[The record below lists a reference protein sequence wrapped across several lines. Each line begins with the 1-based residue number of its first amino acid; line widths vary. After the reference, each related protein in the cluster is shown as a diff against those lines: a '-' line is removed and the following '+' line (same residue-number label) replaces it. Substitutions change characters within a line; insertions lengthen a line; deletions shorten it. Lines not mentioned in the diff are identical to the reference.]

1 MEYTSQ
7 IGRING
13 DVMTQA
19 HEPLNIMDGT
29 QADYST
35 KTKRGIYLSKCLA
48 FIILVI
54 FALALVTASLLVY
67 NYAACPKIDQL
78 ANVTKYELCHCD
90 QSKLLVLPLTTE
102 SSRSVIPLESST
114 HSSMPNITN
123 LWLPKQ
129 VKPERYFL
137 NITPYIY
144 EGNFTFDGEVTI
156 HLIVI
161 EETKE
166 LTFHGVELTIHEI
179 RIHEKDDDHL
189 IYIVRQ
195 LEDVPRNFH
204 ILTLGSS
211 LEVGKQYILS
221 IKYTGILN
229 DNLHGFY
236 RSSYEEK
243 GVRKWIAVTQFQAM
257 DARRAFPCW
266 DEPALKARFTI
277 TIARPNN
284 MTSLSNMNIVRHSPH
299 ENLPDYTWDHYAES
313 LPMSTYLV
321 AFTVTDF
328 KNMTNNKFSVWARSE
343 AVQSAAFALEIGP
356 KILKYLEEYYK
367 IKFPLP
373 KIDMI
378 ALPDFKNGAM
388 ENWGLLTFREISMLY
403 EEGVSAS
410 TDRVHVATVVAHEIA
425 HQWFGNLVTPT
436 WWRDL
441 WLNEGFATYVEYVA
455 VNAVEKSWNITE
467 LCVLDIVHNVFQLDA
482 LNSSH
487 QLSVEV
493 SASEEADA
501 IFDKISYGKGS
512 ALLRMLN
519 HVLKSDVFNAGV
531 TNYLNSKM
539 YGNAEQRDLWSA
551 LTSAAR
557 KTGDFDA
564 DVAVVMDSWTL
575 QTGFPVLTV
584 TRDYENGSLLF
595 KQERF
600 VLINDTFE
608 TQKSPI
614 WWIPV
619 SYATA
624 SEKDFETTQP
634 KLWLKGEKSLTVN
647 NITMRPEDW
656 FIANVQQTGFYR
668 VNYDLQNWKLLIKVL
683 KDPARFQ
690 EIHIINRAQL
700 VDDAMNLALTGRLD
714 YRTAL
719 DVTSYLAHERS
730 YVPWKA
736 GLSALGYIDTM
747 LSKGAH
753 YLEYGHY
760 VLRLLNDAVKEV
772 GWEVSPNESVITS
785 QYRVD
790 LLASACHFEH
800 PDCLENAVRMYTNWM
815 LAPNPDSNNEIH
827 VDLRGIVYC
836 VGVRA
841 GGVREWTFA
850 WDRFKVATAPSERHR
865 LLSVLG
871 CTRSPSLLHRYL
883 EMSLRN
889 DSGIRKQDIVRVFS
903 AVAGTGIG
911 QPIAFNYIR
920 ANWQRLRSFVGSL
933 STINLIVKL
942 VTRRLNQAHEYEELK
957 RFVMES
963 CSDLGRPVQQVLET
977 ISSNVQWR
985 DRNYH
990 TIVDWLRAADQ
1001 AAKLN

>member
-7 IGRING
+7 IGRVNG

-144 EGNFTFDGEVTI
+144 EGNFTFDGEVII

-179 RIHEKDDDHL
+179 KIHEKDDDHL

-195 LEDVPRNFH
+195 LEDIPRNFH

-277 TIARPNN
+277 SIARPNN

-299 ENLPDYTWDHYAES
+299 EILPDYTWDHYAES

-619 SYATA
+619 SYTTA

-634 KLWLKGEKSLTVN
+634 KLWLKGEKSLTVT

-668 VNYDLQNWKLLIKVL
+668 VNYDLQNWKLVIKVL

>member
-1 MEYTSQ
+1 
-7 IGRING
+7 
-13 DVMTQA
+13 
-19 HEPLNIMDGT
+19 
-29 QADYST
+29 
-35 KTKRGIYLSKCLA
+35 
-48 FIILVI
+48 
-54 FALALVTASLLVY
+54 
-67 NYAACPKIDQL
+67 
-78 ANVTKYELCHCD
+78 
-90 QSKLLVLPLTTE
+90 
-102 SSRSVIPLESST
+102 
-114 HSSMPNITN
+114 
-123 LWLPKQ
+123 
-129 VKPERYFL
+129 
-137 NITPYIY
+137 
-144 EGNFTFDGEVTI
+144 
-156 HLIVI
+156 
-161 EETKE
+161 
-166 LTFHGVELTIHEI
+166 
-179 RIHEKDDDHL
+179 
-189 IYIVRQ
+189 
-195 LEDVPRNFH
+195 
-204 ILTLGSS
+204 
-211 LEVGKQYILS
+211 
-221 IKYTGILN
+221 
-229 DNLHGFY
+229 
-236 RSSYEEK
+236 
-243 GVRKWIAVTQFQAM
+243 
-257 DARRAFPCW
+257 
-266 DEPALKARFTI
+266 
-277 TIARPNN
+277 
-284 MTSLSNMNIVRHSPH
+284 
-299 ENLPDYTWDHYAES
+299 
-313 LPMSTYLV
+313 
-321 AFTVTDF
+321 
-328 KNMTNNKFSVWARSE
+328 
-343 AVQSAAFALEIGP
+343 
-356 KILKYLEEYYK
+356 
-367 IKFPLP
+367 
-373 KIDMI
+373 
-378 ALPDFKNGAM
+378 M

-410 TDRVHVATVVAHEIA
+410 TDKVHVATVVAHEIA
-425 HQWFGNLVTPT
+425 HQWFGNLVTPI

-575 QTGFPVLTV
+575 QTGFPVLSV
-584 TRDYENGSLLF
+584 TRNYENGTLYF

-619 SYATA
+619 SYTTA

-634 KLWLKGEKSLTVN
+634 KLWLKGEKSLTVS
-647 NITMRPEDW
+647 NITMKPDEW

-668 VNYDLQNWKLLIKVL
+668 VNYDLQNWKLLIKIL
-683 KDPARFQ
+683 KDPSRFQ
-690 EIHIINRAQL
+690 DIHIINRAQM

-772 GWEVSPNESVITS
+772 GWKVSPNESVITS

-815 LAPNPDSNNEIH
+815 LAPNPDASNEIH

-850 WDRFKVATAPSERHR
+850 WERFRVATAPSERHR

-903 AVAGTGIG
+903 AVAGTAIG

-942 VTRRLNQAHEYEELK
+942 VTRRLNQQHEYDELK
-957 RFVMES
+957 RFVTES

-990 TIVDWLRAADQ
+990 TIVDWLRAADKG
-1001 AAKLN
+1001 AS

>member
-7 IGRING
+7 IGRVNG

-29 QADYST
+29 QANYST

-123 LWLPKQ
+123 LWLPKH

-156 HLIVI
+156 HLAVV

-179 RIHEKDDDHL
+179 KIHEKDDDHL

-221 IKYTGILN
+221 IKYTVILN

-243 GVRKWIAVTQFQAM
+243 GVKKWIAVTQFQAM

-277 TIARPNN
+277 SIARPNN
-284 MTSLSNMNIVRHSPH
+284 MTSLSNMNIVRQSPH
-299 ENLPDYTWDHYAES
+299 ESLPDYTWDHYAES

-584 TRDYENGSLLF
+584 TRNYENGSLFF

-608 TQKSPI
+608 AQKSPI

-619 SYATA
+619 SYTTA

-634 KLWLKGEKSLTVN
+634 KLWLKGEKSLTVH
-647 NITMRPEDW
+647 NITMKPEDW

-668 VNYDLQNWKLLIKVL
+668 VNYDLQNWKFLIKIL

>member
-1 MEYTSQ
+1 MDYTSQ
-7 IGRING
+7 LGRVNG
-13 DVMTQA
+13 DVMTTA

-35 KTKRGIYLSKCLA
+35 KTKRGVYLSKTLTI
-48 FIILVI
+48 IILVV

-67 NYAACPKIDQL
+67 NYAACPKIDTL

-102 SSRSVIPLESST
+102 SSRSVIPLETTT
-114 HSSMPNITN
+114 HSSVPNVTN
-123 LWLPKQ
+123 LWLPSKI
-129 VKPERYFL
+129 KPEKYFL

-156 HLIVI
+156 FLAVFQ
-161 EETKE
+161 ETKE
-166 LTFHGVELTIHEI
+166 VTFHAVELTIHEI
-179 RIHEKDDDHL
+179 KIHEKDDDHS
-189 IYIVRQ
+189 IYIVRKF
-195 LEDVPRNFH
+195 EDAPRNFYS
-204 ILTLGSS
+204 LTLGTT
-211 LEVGKQYILS
+211 LLVGRQYILS
-221 IKYTGILN
+221 IKYTGLLN

-243 GVRKWIAVTQFQAM
+243 GVKKWIAVTQFQAM

-277 TIARPNN
+277 SIARPDN
-284 MTSLSNMNIVRHSPH
+284 MSSLSNMNIVSKSKH
-299 ENLPDYTWDHYAES
+299 ETLPDYTWDHYAES

-328 KNMTNNKFSVWARSE
+328 KNMTNDKFSVWARSE
-343 AVQSAAFALEIGP
+343 AVKSAAFALEIGP

-410 TDRVHVATVVAHEIA
+410 TDKVHVATVVAHEIA
-425 HQWFGNLVTPT
+425 HQWFGNLVTPV

-584 TRDYENGSLLF
+584 TRNYENRTLYF

-619 SYATA
+619 SYTTA

-634 KLWLKGEKSLTVN
+634 KLWLKGEKSLTVS
-647 NITMRPEDW
+647 NITIKPDEW
-656 FIANVQQTGFYR
+656 FIANVQQTGYYR
-668 VNYDLQNWKLLIKVL
+668 VNYDLQNWKLLIEIL
-683 KDPARFQ
+683 KDPSRFQ
-690 EIHIINRAQL
+690 EIHIINRAQM

-719 DVTSYLAHERS
+719 DVTSYLKHERS

-772 GWEVSPNESVITS
+772 GWKVSPNESVITS

-815 LAPNPDSNNEIH
+815 LAPNPDASNDIH

-850 WDRFKVATAPSERHR
+850 WERFRVATAPSERHR

-903 AVAGTGIG
+903 AVAGTSIG

-942 VTRRLNQAHEYEELK
+942 VTRRLNQQHEYDELK
-957 RFVMES
+957 RFVTES

-977 ISSNVQWR
+977 ISSNVQWT
-985 DRNYH
+985 DRNYN
-990 TIVDWLRAADQ
+990 TIVDWLRAADK
-1001 AAKLN
+1001 AAS

>member
-1 MEYTSQ
+1 MDYTSQ
-7 IGRING
+7 LGRVNG

-29 QADYST
+29 QPDYST
-35 KTKRGIYLSKCLA
+35 KTKRGVYLSKTLTI
-48 FIILVI
+48 IILVV

-67 NYAACPKIDQL
+67 NYAACPKIDSL

-102 SSRSVIPLESST
+102 SSRSVIPLETTT
-114 HSSMPNITN
+114 HSSVPNVTN
-123 LWLPKQ
+123 LWLPSH
-129 VKPERYFL
+129 VKPEKYFL

-156 HLIVI
+156 FLAVLQ
-161 EETKE
+161 ETKE
-166 LTFHGVELTIHEI
+166 VTFHGVELTIHDVK
-179 RIHEKDDDHL
+179 IHEKDDDHL
-189 IYIVRQ
+189 IYIVRM
-195 LEDVPRNFH
+195 LEDAPRNFH
-204 ILTLGSS
+204 ILTLGST
-211 LEVGKQYILS
+211 LLVGRQYILS
-221 IKYTGILN
+221 IKYTGLLN

-243 GVRKWIAVTQFQAM
+243 GVKKWIAVTQFQAM

-277 TIARPNN
+277 SIARPDN
-284 MTSLSNMNIVRHSPH
+284 MTSLSNMNIVNKTKH
-299 ENLPDYTWDHYAES
+299 ETLPDYTWDHYAES

-321 AFTVTDF
+321 AFTITDF
-328 KNMTNNKFSVWARSE
+328 KNMTNDKFSVWARSE
-343 AVQSAAFALEIGP
+343 AVKSAAFALEIGP

-410 TDRVHVATVVAHEIA
+410 TDKVHVATVVAHEIA
-425 HQWFGNLVTPT
+425 HQWFGNLVTPV

-584 TRDYENGSLLF
+584 TRNYENRTLYF

-608 TQKSPI
+608 AQKSPI

-619 SYATA
+619 SYTTA
-624 SEKDFETTQP
+624 SEKDFETTHP
-634 KLWLKGEKSLTVN
+634 KLWLKGEKSLTVS
-647 NITMRPEDW
+647 NITIQPDEW
-656 FIANVQQTGFYR
+656 FIANVQQTGYYR
-668 VNYDLQNWKLLIKVL
+668 VNYDLQNWKLLIDIL
-683 KDPARFQ
+683 KDPSRFQ
-690 EIHIINRAQL
+690 EIHIINRAQM

-753 YLEYGHY
+753 YLEYGQY

-772 GWEVSPNESVITS
+772 GWKVSPNESVITS

-815 LAPNPDSNNEIH
+815 LAPNPDASNEIH

-850 WDRFKVATAPSERHR
+850 WERFRVATAPSERHR

-903 AVAGTGIG
+903 AVAGTSIG

-933 STINLIVKL
+933 STINVIVKL
-942 VTRRLNQAHEYEELK
+942 VTRRLNQQHEYDELK
-957 RFVMES
+957 RFVTES

-977 ISSNVQWR
+977 ISSNVQWT
-985 DRNYH
+985 DRNYN
-990 TIVDWLRAADQ
+990 TIVDWLRAANK
-1001 AAKLN
+1001 AAS

>member
-1 MEYTSQ
+1 
-7 IGRING
+7 
-13 DVMTQA
+13 MTQA

-29 QADYST
+29 NADYST
-35 KTKRGIYLSKCLA
+35 KTKRGVYLSKCLA

-67 NYAACPKIDQL
+67 NYAACPKVDQL

-102 SSRSVIPLESST
+102 SSRSVIPLETTT
-114 HSSMPNITN
+114 HSSVTNITN
-123 LWLPKQ
+123 LWLPKH

-156 HLIVI
+156 YLTIV

-166 LTFHGVELTIHEI
+166 LTFHGVELKIHEI
-179 RIHEKDDDHL
+179 RIHEIDDDHL
-189 IYIVRQ
+189 IYIVRH

-211 LEVGKQYILS
+211 LLVGKQYVMS
-221 IKYTGILN
+221 VRYTGLLN

-243 GVRKWIAVTQFQAM
+243 GVKKWIAVTQFQAM

-266 DEPALKARFTI
+266 DEPALKAKFTI
-277 TIARPNN
+277 SIARPNN
-284 MTSLSNMNIVRHSPH
+284 MTSLSNMNIVRQSPH
-299 ENLPDYTWDHYAES
+299 EILPDYIWDHYAES

-425 HQWFGNLVTPT
+425 HQWFGNLVTPI

-575 QTGFPVLTV
+575 QTGFPVLIV
-584 TRDYENGSLLF
+584 TRNYENGTLYF
-595 KQERF
+595 TQERF
-600 VLINDTFE
+600 VLINDTFGA
-608 TQKSPI
+608 QKSPI

-619 SYATA
+619 SYTTA

-634 KLWLKGEKSLTVN
+634 KLWLKGEKSLTVT
-647 NITMRPEDW
+647 NITMKPDDW

-668 VNYDLQNWKLLIKVL
+668 VNYDLQNWKLLIKIL
-683 KDPARFQ
+683 KDPTRFQ

-772 GWEVSPNESVITS
+772 GWKVSPNESVITS

-815 LAPNPDSNNEIH
+815 LSPNPDAHNEIH

-850 WDRFKVATAPSERHR
+850 WERFRVATAPSERHR

-903 AVAGTGIG
+903 AVAGTAIG

-942 VTRRLNQAHEYEELK
+942 VTRRLNQAHEYDELK
-957 RFVMES
+957 RFVTES

-990 TIVDWLRAADQ
+990 TIVDWLRAADR
-1001 AAKLN
+1001 AAS

>member
-7 IGRING
+7 IGRVNG

-114 HSSMPNITN
+114 HSSVPNITN

-129 VKPERYFL
+129 VKPEKYFL

-156 HLIVI
+156 HLAVV

-166 LTFHGVELTIHEI
+166 ITFHGVELTIHDI
-179 RIHEKDDDHL
+179 KIHEKDDDHL

-243 GVRKWIAVTQFQAM
+243 GAKKWIAVTQFQAM

-277 TIARPNN
+277 SIARPNN
-284 MTSLSNMNIVRHSPH
+284 MTSLSNMNIVRQSPH
-299 ENLPDYTWDHYAES
+299 ESLPDYTWDHYAES

-584 TRDYENGSLLF
+584 TRNYENGSLFF

-624 SEKDFETTQP
+624 SDKDFETTQP

-668 VNYDLQNWKLLIKVL
+668 VNYDLQNWKLLIKIL

>member
-1 MEYTSQ
+1 
-7 IGRING
+7 
-13 DVMTQA
+13 MTQA

-114 HSSMPNITN
+114 HSSVPNITN

-129 VKPERYFL
+129 VKPEKYFL

-156 HLIVI
+156 HLAVV

-166 LTFHGVELTIHEI
+166 ITFHGVELTIHDI
-179 RIHEKDDDHL
+179 KIHEKDDDHL

-243 GVRKWIAVTQFQAM
+243 GVKKWIAVTQFQAM

-277 TIARPNN
+277 SIARPNN
-284 MTSLSNMNIVRHSPH
+284 MTSLSNMNIVRQSPH
-299 ENLPDYTWDHYAES
+299 ESLPDYTWDHYAES

-388 ENWGLLTFREISMLY
+388 ENWGLLTF
-403 EEGVSAS
+403 
-410 TDRVHVATVVAHEIA
+410 RVHVATVVAHEIA

-584 TRDYENGSLLF
+584 TRNYENGSLFF

-624 SEKDFETTQP
+624 SDKDFETTQP

-668 VNYDLQNWKLLIKVL
+668 VNYDLQNWKLLIKIL

-800 PDCLENAVRMYTNWM
+800 PDCLENAVRM
-815 LAPNPDSNNEIH
+815 IH

-871 CTRSPSLLHRYL
+871 CTRSPSLLH
-883 EMSLRN
+883 S
-889 DSGIRKQDIVRVFS
+889 
-903 AVAGTGIG
+903 
-911 QPIAFNYIR
+911 
-920 ANWQRLRSFVGSL
+920 VGSL

>member
-1 MEYTSQ
+1 MDYTSQ
-7 IGRING
+7 IGRVNG

-29 QADYST
+29 NADYST
-35 KTKRGIYLSKCLA
+35 KTKRGVYLSKCLA

-67 NYAACPKIDQL
+67 NYAACPKVDQL

-102 SSRSVIPLESST
+102 SSRSVIPLETTT
-114 HSSMPNITN
+114 HSSVTNITN
-123 LWLPKQ
+123 LWLPKH

-156 HLIVI
+156 YLTIV

-166 LTFHGVELTIHEI
+166 LTFHGVELKIHEI
-179 RIHEKDDDHL
+179 RIHEIDDDHL
-189 IYIVRQ
+189 IYIVRH

-211 LEVGKQYILS
+211 LLVGRQYVMS
-221 IKYTGILN
+221 VRYTGLLN

-243 GVRKWIAVTQFQAM
+243 GVKKWIAVTQFQAM

-266 DEPALKARFTI
+266 DEPALKAKFTI
-277 TIARPNN
+277 SIARPNN
-284 MTSLSNMNIVRHSPH
+284 MTSLSNMNIVRQSPH
-299 ENLPDYTWDHYAES
+299 EILPDYTWDHYAES

-425 HQWFGNLVTPT
+425 HQWFGNLVTPI

-575 QTGFPVLTV
+575 QTGFPVLIV
-584 TRDYENGSLLF
+584 TRNYQNGTLYLT
-595 KQERF
+595 QERF
-600 VLINDTFE
+600 VLINDTFGAQ
-608 TQKSPI
+608 TSPI

-619 SYATA
+619 SYTTA

-634 KLWLKGEKSLTVN
+634 KLWLKGEKSLTVT
-647 NITMRPEDW
+647 NITMKPDDW

-668 VNYDLQNWKLLIKVL
+668 VNYDLQNWKLLIKIL
-683 KDPARFQ
+683 KDPTRFQ

-772 GWEVSPNESVITS
+772 GWKVSPNESVITS

-815 LAPNPDSNNEIH
+815 LSPNPDAHNEIH

-850 WDRFKVATAPSERHR
+850 WERFRVATAPSERHR

-903 AVAGTGIG
+903 AVAGTAIG

-942 VTRRLNQAHEYEELK
+942 VTRRLNQAHEYDELK
-957 RFVMES
+957 RFVTES

-990 TIVDWLRAADQ
+990 TIVDWLRAADR
-1001 AAKLN
+1001 AAS

>member
-1 MEYTSQ
+1 MDYTSQ
-7 IGRING
+7 IGRVNG

-19 HEPLNIMDGT
+19 HEPLNIMDNT
-29 QADYST
+29 PANYST
-35 KTKRGIYLSKCLA
+35 KTKRGIYLSKYLA
-48 FIILVI
+48 IIILVI

-67 NYAACPKIDQL
+67 NYAACPRQDQL

-90 QSKLLVLPLTTE
+90 QTKLLVLPLTTD
-102 SSRSVIPLESST
+102 SSRSVIPIETTTVASV
-114 HSSMPNITN
+114 PNVLDLRLPTN
-123 LWLPKQ
+123 
-129 VKPERYFL
+129 VKPEKYYL
-137 NITPYIY
+137 KITPYIY
-144 EGNFTFDGEVTI
+144 DGNFTFDGEVS
-156 HLIVI
+156 IVI
-161 EETKE
+161 IAVNETKE
-166 LTFHGVELTIHEI
+166 ITFHGVELTIHDIKIYGKED
-179 RIHEKDDDHL
+179 EQL
-189 IYIVRQ
+189 IEVVKRV
-195 LEDVPRNFH
+195 EDAPRHFQV
-204 ILTLGSS
+204 LSLGSA
-211 LEVGKQYILS
+211 LEVGKEYVLNIS
-221 IKYTGILN
+221 YTGILN

-236 RSSYEEK
+236 RSSYKDE
-243 GVRKWIAVTQFQAM
+243 GITKWIAVTQFQAM

-277 TIARPNN
+277 SIARPNN
-284 MTSLSNMNIVRHSPH
+284 MTSLSNMNIVKNEPHSVLS
-299 ENLPDYTWDHYAES
+299 NYTWDHYAES

-328 KNMTNNKFSVWARSE
+328 KNMTNDNFSVWARSK
-343 AVQSAAFALEIGP
+343 ALPSAAFALEIGP
-356 KILKYLEEYYK
+356 KILKFLEEYYK

-388 ENWGLLTFREISMLY
+388 ENWGLLTFREIAMLY

-410 TDRVHVATVVAHEIA
+410 TDKVHVATVVAHEIA
-425 HQWFGNLVTPT
+425 HQWFGNLVTPS

-455 VNAVEKSWNITE
+455 VDAVEKSWNITE
-467 LCVLDIVHNVFQLDA
+467 ICILDQVHNVFQLDA

-487 QLSVEV
+487 QLSVDV
-493 SASEEADA
+493 SASEETDA

-519 HVLKSDVFNAGV
+519 HILTSDVFNAGV

-551 LTSAAR
+551 LTTAAR
-557 KTGDFDA
+557 KSGDFDA

-584 TRDYENGSLLF
+584 TRNYENGSVVF
-595 KQERF
+595 TQERF
-600 VLINDTFE
+600 VLINGTF
-608 TQKSPI
+608 TNKKSPL

-619 SYATA
+619 SYTTA
-624 SEKDFETTQP
+624 SEKDFMSTSP
-634 KLWLKGEKSLTVN
+634 KLWLKGEKTLKVD
-647 NITMRPEDW
+647 NIDMKKDDW
-656 FIANVQQTGFYR
+656 FIANIQQTGFYR
-668 VNYDLQNWKLLIKVL
+668 VNYDKTNWEYLIKIL
-683 KDPARFQ
+683 KDPTRFQ
-690 EIHIINRAQL
+690 EIHTINRAQMI
-700 VDDAMNLALTGRLD
+700 DDAMNLALTGRLD
-714 YRTAL
+714 YVTAL
-719 DVTSYLAHERS
+719 NVTSYLAHERS

-747 LSKGAH
+747 LSKGAN
-753 YLEYGHY
+753 YLEYGNY
-760 VLRLLNDAVKEV
+760 VLRLLSEAVKEV
-772 GWEVSPNESVITS
+772 GWKVNPNESVITS

-800 PDCLENAVRMYTNWM
+800 PDCLENAVRMFTNWV
-815 LAPNPDSNNEIH
+815 LAPNPDAYNEIH
-827 VDLRGIVYC
+827 VDVRTIVYC

-841 GGVREWTFA
+841 GGAREWNFA

-903 AVAGTGIG
+903 AVASTAIG
-911 QPIAFNYIR
+911 QPIAFNFIR
-920 ANWQRLRSFVGSL
+920 ANWPRMRSFVSSL
-933 STINLIVKL
+933 STLNLILKV
-942 VTRRLNQAHEYEELK
+942 VTRRLNQAHEYDELQ
-957 RFVMES
+957 RFVTES

-985 DRNYH
+985 ERNYQ
-990 TIVDWLRAADQ
+990 TIVDWLLAAE
-1001 AAKLN
+1001 KIS

>member
-7 IGRING
+7 IGRLNG

-19 HEPLNIMDGT
+19 HEPLNIMDSN

-35 KTKRGIYLSKCLA
+35 STKRGIYLSKCLA
-48 FIILVI
+48 FVILVI

-67 NYAACPKIDQL
+67 NYAACPQIDTL

-102 SSRSVIPLESST
+102 SSKSVIPLDTTT
-114 HSSMPNITN
+114 HSPVPNVLN
-123 LWLPKQ
+123 LWLPTY
-129 VKPERYFL
+129 VRPEKYAIK
-137 NITPYIY
+137 ITPYIY

-156 HLIVI
+156 DLGVH

-166 LTFHGVELTIHEI
+166 ITFHGVELKIHDIKILAVEDE
-179 RIHEKDDDHL
+179 HMV
-189 IYIVRQ
+189 YIVRHV
-195 LEDVPRNFH
+195 EDVERNFH
-204 ILTLGSS
+204 ILNLGSS
-211 LEVGKQYILS
+211 LEPGKQYILT
-221 IKYTGILN
+221 ITYTGLLN

-236 RSSYEEK
+236 RSSYDEK
-243 GVRKWIAVTQFQAM
+243 GVKKWIAVTQFQAM

-277 TIARPNN
+277 SIARPNN
-284 MTSLSNMNIVRHSPH
+284 MTSLSNMNVVNRQPH
-299 ENLPDYTWDHYAES
+299 ERLKNYTWDHYAES

-328 KNMTNNKFSVWARSE
+328 KNMTNDKFSVWARSE

-410 TDRVHVATVVAHEIA
+410 TDKVHVATVVAHEIA

-519 HVLKSDVFNAGV
+519 HILTDEVFNAGV

-557 KTGDFDA
+557 QSGDFDA

-575 QTGFPVLTV
+575 QTGFPVLTIH
-584 TRDYENGSLLF
+584 RNYENGTLHFS
-595 KQERF
+595 QERF
-600 VLINDTFE
+600 VLINDTFGA
-608 TQKSPI
+608 QKSPI

-619 SYATA
+619 SYTTA
-624 SEKDFETTQP
+624 AEKDFSSTRP
-634 KLWLKGEKSLTVN
+634 RLWLKGEKALSVS
-647 NITMRPEDW
+647 NITMKPNEW
-656 FIANVQQTGFYR
+656 FIANIQQTGFYR
-668 VNYDLQNWKLLIKVL
+668 VNYDLRNWKLLIKVL
-683 KDPARFQ
+683 KDPTRFQ
-690 EIHIINRAQL
+690 EINIINRAQM

-760 VLRLLNDAVKEV
+760 VLRLLNEAVKEV
-772 GWEVSPNESVITS
+772 GWKVSPNESVVTS

-815 LAPNPDSNNEIH
+815 LAPNPDAHSEIH

-850 WDRFKVATAPSERHR
+850 WERFRVATAPSERHR

-903 AVAGTGIG
+903 AVAGTAIG

-920 ANWQRLRSFVGSL
+920 ANWQRLRTFVGSL
-933 STINLIVKL
+933 STINLIVKV

-957 RFVMES
+957 RFVTEY

-977 ISSNVQWR
+977 ISANVQWK

-990 TIVDWLRAADQ
+990 TIVDWLKAVD
-1001 AAKLN
+1001 NTTS

>member
-1 MEYTSQ
+1 
-7 IGRING
+7 
-13 DVMTQA
+13 MTQA

-29 QADYST
+29 QANYST

-123 LWLPKQ
+123 LWLPKH

-156 HLIVI
+156 HLAVV

-179 RIHEKDDDHL
+179 KIHEKDDDHL

-243 GVRKWIAVTQFQAM
+243 GVKKWIAVTQFQAM

-277 TIARPNN
+277 SIARPNN
-284 MTSLSNMNIVRHSPH
+284 MTSLSNMNIVRQSPH
-299 ENLPDYTWDHYAES
+299 ESLPDYTWDHYAES

-584 TRDYENGSLLF
+584 TRNYENGSLFF

-608 TQKSPI
+608 AQKSPI

-619 SYATA
+619 SYTTA

-634 KLWLKGEKSLTVN
+634 KLWLKGEKSLTVH
-647 NITMRPEDW
+647 NITMKPEDW

-668 VNYDLQNWKLLIKVL
+668 VNYDLQNWKLLIKIL

>member
-7 IGRING
+7 IGRVNG

-29 QADYST
+29 QANYST

-123 LWLPKQ
+123 LWLPKH

-156 HLIVI
+156 HLAVV

-179 RIHEKDDDHL
+179 KIHEKDDDHL

-243 GVRKWIAVTQFQAM
+243 GVKKWIAVTQFQAM

-277 TIARPNN
+277 SIARPNN
-284 MTSLSNMNIVRHSPH
+284 MTSLSNMNIVRQSPH
-299 ENLPDYTWDHYAES
+299 ESLPDYTWDHYAES

-584 TRDYENGSLLF
+584 TRNYENGSLFF

-608 TQKSPI
+608 AQKSPI

-619 SYATA
+619 SYTTA

-634 KLWLKGEKSLTVN
+634 KLWLKGEKSLTVH
-647 NITMRPEDW
+647 NITMKPEDW

-668 VNYDLQNWKLLIKVL
+668 VNYDLQNWKLLIKIL

>member
-1 MEYTSQ
+1 
-7 IGRING
+7 
-13 DVMTQA
+13 MTQA

-29 QADYST
+29 NADYST
-35 KTKRGIYLSKCLA
+35 KTKRGVYLSKCLA
-48 FIILVI
+48 FVILVI

-67 NYAACPKIDQL
+67 NYAACPKVDQL

-102 SSRSVIPLESST
+102 SSRSVIPLETTT
-114 HSSMPNITN
+114 HSSVTNITN
-123 LWLPKQ
+123 LWLPKH

-156 HLIVI
+156 FLTIV

-179 RIHEKDDDHL
+179 KIHEIDDDHL
-189 IYIVRQ
+189 IYIVRH
-195 LEDVPRNFH
+195 LEDAPRNFH

-211 LEVGKQYILS
+211 LLVGKQYVMS
-221 IKYTGILN
+221 VRYTGLLN

-243 GVRKWIAVTQFQAM
+243 GVKKWIAVTQFQAM

-266 DEPALKARFTI
+266 DEPALKAKFTI
-277 TIARPNN
+277 SIARPNN
-284 MTSLSNMNIVRHSPH
+284 MTSLSNMNIVRQSQH
-299 ENLPDYTWDHYAES
+299 ELLSDYTWDHYAES

-410 TDRVHVATVVAHEIA
+410 TDKVHVATVVAHEIA

-519 HVLKSDVFNAGV
+519 HVLKSDVFNSGV

-575 QTGFPVLTV
+575 QTGFPVLIV
-584 TRDYENGSLLF
+584 TRNYENGTLHF
-595 KQERF
+595 TQERF
-600 VLINDTFE
+600 VLINDTFG

-619 SYATA
+619 SYTTA

-634 KLWLKGEKSLTVN
+634 KLWLKGEKSLTVT
-647 NITMRPEDW
+647 NITMKPDDW

-668 VNYDLQNWKLLIKVL
+668 VNYDLQNWKLLIKIL

-719 DVTSYLAHERS
+719 DVTSYLSHERS

-760 VLRLLNDAVKEV
+760 VLRLLNNAVKEV
-772 GWEVSPNESVITS
+772 GWKVSPNESVITS

-815 LAPNPDSNNEIH
+815 LSPNPDAHNEIH

-850 WDRFKVATAPSERHR
+850 WERFRVATAPSERHR

-903 AVAGTGIG
+903 AVAGTSIG

-942 VTRRLNQAHEYEELK
+942 VTRRLNQAHEYDELK
-957 RFVMES
+957 RFVTES

-990 TIVDWLRAADQ
+990 TIVDWLRAADR
-1001 AAKLN
+1001 AAS